1 MGEEKQNNGQKSA
14 NDFVANILKTV
25 NRYYQEVTITKVS
38 GDCPYGHQEGEKYV
52 VTSVN
57 HDGMC
62 GALYH
67 AIHAP
72 IVTLHYGGGV
82 PWEKDSSVFKGVCP
96 EMGRVQVEVKR
107 FEKEDFNPL
116 KTRTDTRDMTGKG
129 FPSLDKYKIFVEII
143 SIANRCMWGHKEGE
157 RFEVDPFN
165 IGGVC
170 GFLYWEAYHFMNL
183 LFSGVSLPWEGEE
196 NIVRGACPDLFN
208 QVSFRLIREER

>member
-1 MGEEKQNNGQKSA
+1 MGEEKQNNGQNNA

-38 GDCPYGHQEGEKYV
+38 GDCPYGHQEGEKYR

-82 PWEKDSSVFKGVCP
+82 P
-96 EMGRVQVEVKR
+96 
-107 FEKEDFNPL
+107 
-116 KTRTDTRDMTGKG
+116 
-129 FPSLDKYKIFVEII
+129 
-143 SIANRCMWGHKEGE
+143 
-157 RFEVDPFN
+157 
-165 IGGVC
+165 
-170 GFLYWEAYHFMNL
+170 
-183 LFSGVSLPWEGEE
+183 
-196 NIVRGACPDLFN
+196 
-208 QVSFRLIREER
+208 